1 MPSRIRLAIVA
12 GCVAAPLVAVAVVAS
27 SQKSIEQSLSPGEV
41 IVIGAE
47 GPDAQDDPNEPP
59 PTPNPYA
66 IDYPLPT
73 ATLELDLRE
82 VERSVYAQAVTD
94 LAPAPVD
101 RAQCLQ
107 SRVPAKPGI
116 KFSCN
121 VYTPNED
128 KRTYFVTVGDALG
141 NYTITPA

>member
-1 MPSRIRLAIVA
+1 MPSRVRLAIVA
-12 GCVAAPLVAVAVVAS
+12 GCVAAPLVVVGVVALSQRS
-27 SQKSIEQSLSPGEV
+27 SEQSLSPGEIV
-41 IVIGAE
+41 VIGAE
-47 GPDAQDDPNEPP
+47 GPGAQDDPHEPP
-59 PTPNPYA
+59 PAPNPYA

-82 VERSVYAQAVTD
+82 VERSVHAQAVAD
-94 LAPAPVD
+94 LTPAPVD

-121 VYTPNED
+121 VYTTNED
-128 KRTYFVTVGDALG
+128 KRTYFVTVDDAFG
-141 NYTITPA
+141 SYTIAPT

>member
-1 MPSRIRLAIVA
+1 MPSRVRLAIVA
-12 GCVAAPLVAVAVVAS
+12 GCVAAPLVAVGVVALSQRS
-27 SQKSIEQSLSPGEV
+27 SEQSLSPGEIV
-41 IVIGAE
+41 VIGSE
-47 GPDAQDDPNEPP
+47 GPAAQDDPNEPP
-59 PTPNPYA
+59 PTLNPYA

-82 VERSVYAQAVTD
+82 VERSVYAQAVAD

-116 KFSCN
+116 RFSCN
-121 VYTPNED
+121 VYTTNED
-128 KRTYFVTVGDALG
+128 KRTYFVTVDDALG
-141 NYTITPA
+141 NYTIAPT

>member
-1 MPSRIRLAIVA
+1 MPSRVRLAIVA
-12 GCVAAPLVAVAVVAS
+12 GCVAVPLVAVGVVALSERS
-27 SQKSIEQSLSPGEV
+27 SEQTLLPGE
-41 IVIGAE
+41 IFVIGAE
-47 GPDAQDDPNEPP
+47 GLDAQDDPNEPP

-82 VERSVYAQAVTD
+82 VERSVSALAGAD
-94 LAPAPVD
+94 LAPTPVD

-107 SRVPAKPGI
+107 SRVPAIPGI
-116 KFSCN
+116 KFSCD
-121 VYTPNED
+121 VYTTNED

-141 NYTITPA
+141 NYTIAPA

>member
-1 MPSRIRLAIVA
+1 MS
-12 GCVAAPLVAVAVVAS
+12 GCVVAPLVAVGVVALSQRS
-27 SQKSIEQSLSPGEV
+27 SEQSLSPGE
-41 IVIGAE
+41 IAVIGAV
-47 GPDAQDDPNEPP
+47 GPAAQDDPHEPP
-59 PTPNPYA
+59 PTPNPYT

-82 VERSVYAQAVTD
+82 VERSVSAQAVAD

-101 RAQCLQ
+101 MAQCLQ

-121 VYTPNED
+121 VYTTNED
-128 KRTYFVTVGDALG
+128 KRTYFVTVDDALG
-141 NYTITPA
+141 NYTIAPA

>member
-1 MPSRIRLAIVA
+1 MPSRVRLAIVA
-12 GCVAAPLVAVAVVAS
+12 GYVAAPLVAVGIVALSERS
-27 SQKSIEQSLSPGEV
+27 SEQSPSPGEIV
-41 IVIGAE
+41 VIGSE
-47 GPDAQDDPNEPP
+47 GPAAQDDPNEPP

-82 VERSVYAQAVTD
+82 VERSVYAQAVAD

-121 VYTPNED
+121 IYTTNEH
-128 KRTYFVTVGDALG
+128 KRTYFVTVGDVLG

>member
-1 MPSRIRLAIVA
+1 MPSRVRLAIVA
-12 GCVAAPLVAVAVVAS
+12 GCVAAPLVAVGVVALSERS
-27 SQKSIEQSLSPGEV
+27 SEQNLSPGEV

-47 GPDAQDDPNEPP
+47 GPDAQDDPHEPP

-66 IDYPLPT
+66 IDYPTPT

-82 VERSVYAQAVTD
+82 VERSVSAQAVAD
-94 LAPAPVD
+94 FAPAPVD

-107 SRVPAKPGI
+107 SRVPAIPGI
-116 KFSCN
+116 KFSCD
-121 VYTPNED
+121 VYTTSED

-141 NYTITPA
+141 NYTIAPA

>member
-1 MPSRIRLAIVA
+1 MPSRVRFAIVA
-12 GCVAAPLVAVAVVAS
+12 GCVAAPLVAVGIVALS
-27 SQKSIEQSLSPGEV
+27 ERSIEQGLSPGDIV
-41 IVIGAE
+41 VIGSV

-82 VERSVYAQAVTD
+82 VERSVYAQAVAD

-101 RAQCLQ
+101 RAQYLQ

-121 VYTPNED
+121 IYTTNED
-128 KRTYFVTVGDALG
+128 KRT
-141 NYTITPA
+141 

>member
-1 MPSRIRLAIVA
+1 MPSRVRLAIVA
-12 GCVAAPLVAVAVVAS
+12 GCVAVPLVAVGVVALSERS
-27 SQKSIEQSLSPGEV
+27 SEQSLSPGEV

-66 IDYPLPT
+66 VDYPAPIVM
-73 ATLELDLRE
+73 LELDLRE
-82 VERSVYAQAVTD
+82 VERSVYTQAVAD

-121 VYTPNED
+121 VYTTNED
-128 KRTYFVTVGDALG
+128 ERTYIVTVGDALG
-141 NYTITPA
+141 NYSVAPA